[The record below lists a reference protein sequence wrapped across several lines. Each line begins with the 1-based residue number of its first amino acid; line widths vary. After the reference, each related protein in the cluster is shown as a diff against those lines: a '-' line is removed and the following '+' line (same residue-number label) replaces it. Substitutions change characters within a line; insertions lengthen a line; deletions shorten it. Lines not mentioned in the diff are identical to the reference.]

1 MFGAII
7 NYSLSTINLLN
18 GRTNKEDRSACPN
31 NFCLFLDA
39 RHPTRP
45 AGETGGEWVG
55 MYAGDVRAIYMAET
69 ITILLAAS
77 CVPVSLKLFSW
88 VLIRKIDV
96 VTLPEA
102 LRLYALWSGVRLAL
116 LAIPVLAGFFTY
128 YIVLS
133 STGVLCALIGLTA
146 SLFCLPGEGRL
157 RKELHINKEEM

>member
-1 MFGAII
+1 MEEQIKKTAARVRTTFAYFWMLPI
-7 NYSLSTINLLN
+7 LLV
-18 GRTNKEDRSACPN
+18 
-31 NFCLFLDA
+31 LL
-39 RHPTRP
+39 
-45 AGETGGEWVG
+45 GETGGEWVG
-55 MYAGDVRAIYMAET
+55 MYAGDVRATYMAET

-102 LRLYALWSGVRLAL
+102 LRLYALWSGVRLAM
-116 LAIPVLAGFFTY
+116 PVLAGFLTY
-128 YIVLS
+128 YMMLS
-133 STGVLCALIGLTA
+133 NKGVLCALIALTA

>member
-1 MFGAII
+1 MEEQIKKTAARVRTTFAYFWMLPI
-7 NYSLSTINLLN
+7 LLV
-18 GRTNKEDRSACPN
+18 
-31 NFCLFLDA
+31 LL
-39 RHPTRP
+39 
-45 AGETGGEWVG
+45 GETGGEWVG
-55 MYAGDVRAIYMAET
+55 MYAGD
-69 ITILLAAS
+69 LLAAS

>member
-1 MFGAII
+1 MEEQIKKTAARVRTTFAYFWMLPI
-7 NYSLSTINLLN
+7 LLV
-18 GRTNKEDRSACPN
+18 
-31 NFCLFLDA
+31 LL
-39 RHPTRP
+39 
-45 AGETGGEWVG
+45 GETGGEWVG
-55 MYAGDVRAIYMAET
+55 MYAET

>member
-1 MFGAII
+1 MEEQIKKTAARVRTTFAYFWMLPI
-7 NYSLSTINLLN
+7 LLV
-18 GRTNKEDRSACPN
+18 
-31 NFCLFLDA
+31 LL
-39 RHPTRP
+39 
-45 AGETGGEWVG
+45 GETGGEWVG
-55 MYAGDVRAIYMAET
+55 MYAGDVRATYMAET

-102 LRLYALWSGVRLAL
+102 LLYALWSGVRLAL

>member
-1 MFGAII
+1 MEEQIKKTAARVRIAFACFWILPILLILFG
-7 NYSLSTINLLN
+7 
-18 GRTNKEDRSACPN
+18 E
-31 NFCLFLDA
+31 
-39 RHPTRP
+39 
-45 AGETGGEWVG
+45 AGGGWVG
-55 MYAGDVRAIYMAET
+55 MYAGDVRATYMAET

-102 LRLYALWSGVRLAL
+102 LRFYAMWSGVRLAL

-133 STGVLCALIGLTA
+133 STGLLCALIGLTA
-146 SLFCLPGEGRL
+146 SLFCLPGEERL
-157 RKELHINKEEM
+157 RKELHINKE